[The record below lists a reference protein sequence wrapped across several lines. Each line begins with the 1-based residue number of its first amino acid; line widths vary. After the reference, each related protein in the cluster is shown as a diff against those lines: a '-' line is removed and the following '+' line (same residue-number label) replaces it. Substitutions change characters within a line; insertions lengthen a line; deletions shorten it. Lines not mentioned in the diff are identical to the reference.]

1 MSLKEAGL
9 YTATIKEDLET
20 TEKLQTITIAILSHG
35 EDLINEELPDFDPNV
50 RIFSRAGQALCVG
63 VADIESLEIVQDF
76 YMSEERLTNKN
87 TKSSYQM
94 LRDVADFFNSPEN
107 TSIYKEICD
116 KEITTTN
123 DHRLIKSLK
132 HTKKTIN
139 CKKHSQIYTPFY
151 DHLYSFIDTTN
162 IFSGQSQIAV
172 LEIINY
178 TPKTTVIDYENITS
192 LQYENNLALQKYYI
206 TQGDID
212 IRNRKQKNFRKEM
225 IRNFLLNFNLE
236 HETDSE
242 LNKYSEIL
250 FKNIPF
256 VDNYKILSEFQNPDS
271 IIHQLINP
279 EDDEIITEKAN
290 EFIGI
295 SEITDEEE
303 KSRLIEDRRQFLFQA
318 DDMEKEEEMI
328 PIIKL
333 SEIIAFLKS
342 EGFKV
347 INIIDFS
354 CRYVEDE
361 LTDEKIQQLN
371 EGQQMGIEEIKTALG
386 IRKKRRTKRKKHF
399 KKKSL
404 TKRRAKS
411 RKTVKL

>member
-1 MSLKEAGL
+1 MSSKEAGL
-9 YTATIKEDLET
+9 YTATIKGDLET
-20 TEKLQTITIAILSHG
+20 TEKLPTITIAILSHG

-63 VADIESLEIVQDF
+63 VADIESLGIVQDF

-94 LRDVADFFNSPEN
+94 LRDIADFFNSPEN

-123 DHRLIKSLK
+123 DPRLIKSLK

>member
-1 MSLKEAGL
+1 MSSS
-9 YTATIKEDLET
+9 ISET
-20 TEKLQTITIAILSHG
+20 TEKLPTITIAILSHG

-63 VADIESLEIVQDF
+63 VADIESLVIVQDF

-123 DHRLIKSLK
+123 DPRLIKSLK

-151 DHLYSFIDTTN
+151 DHIYSFIDTTN
-162 IFSGQSQIAV
+162 IFSGQSQIAI
-172 LEIINY
+172 LETINY

-206 TQGDID
+206 TQRDID

-256 VDNYKILSEFQNPDS
+256 VDNYKILNEFQNPNS
-271 IIHQLINP
+271 VIHQLINP

-303 KSRLIEDRRQFLFQA
+303 KSRLIEERRQFLFQA